1 MLRIILFLVI
11 IALAAAG
18 AAWVAEQPG
27 DVVLSWNDW
36 RAEMRLPV
44 FVLGLGAAIVS
55 IVLAWAII
63 TGLWRA
69 PSRMKRGRFEC
80 RSGRARHAITQGLLA
95 VGHGDAAAA
104 RNHASAAR
112 RHAPH
117 DPLALLLQAQSAQL
131 EGDRDGARRA
141 FLAMAGRDDTKSLG
155 MRGLYIEAQRA
166 DDPYGALAIAEEAL
180 RLQPNSTW
188 ASQAVLGF
196 RCARADWSG
205 ALDILETNL
214 SSGLVDKKVFRRQR
228 AVLLTA
234 RAIDLED
241 SDESLARDSALEA
254 NKLAPTLI
262 PAAVLAAKCLAETHQ
277 VRRAMKVIEAAWQ
290 AQPHPDLAAAY
301 ANIKPGDPANIRLA
315 RVQNL
320 IAKNPADFESAL
332 AIARAGIDAGEF
344 ARARRAL
351 QPFIDNPTQRVAML
365 MAEIEHGERGDT
377 AKARAWTLRAVRAL
391 PDAMWT
397 ADGYTSD
404 HWRPVSP
411 VTGRLDAFQWQVPIA
426 ALPARKAVVIEDNP
440 FHDALIA
447 SSATEA
453 LPAANAHD
461 PVTVTI
467 ESVVETTVVAPKQAE
482 ATVVTVEP
490 EAAADKP
497 KDQKGS
503 SRGSA
508 TKDAGKSAP
517 EAPVAASETVIAMPS
532 TPLFHR
538 RPSQATPPVIP
549 IVRAPDDPGVDEEAA
564 PGDFTEQ
571 SAAPAGQTGN
581 WRGYRPPR

>member
-27 DVVLSWNDW
+27 DVVLSWNAW

-44 FVLGLGAAIVS
+44 FILGLGAAIVA
-55 IVLAWAII
+55 IGLVWWII
-63 TGLWRA
+63 TALLRA
-69 PSRMKRGRFEC
+69 PGRMKRGRVER

-104 RNHASAAR
+104 RQHATAAR

-131 EGDRDGARRA
+131 EGDREGARRA

-155 MRGLYIEAQRA
+155 MRGLYIEAQRS
-166 DDPYGALAIAEEAL
+166 DDPYAALAIAEEAL
-180 RLQPNSTW
+180 RLQPNSAW

-205 ALDILETNL
+205 ALDILETNF
-214 SSGLVDKKVFRRQR
+214 SAGLIDKKAFRRQR

-234 RAIDLED
+234 RALDIED
-241 SDESLARDSALEA
+241 SDESLSRDSALEA
-254 NKLAPTLI
+254 NKLAPTLV
-262 PAAVLAAKCLAETHQ
+262 PAAVLAAKHLAQTHQ
-277 VRRAMKVIEAAWQ
+277 VRRAMKVIETAWQ
-290 AQPHPDLAAAY
+290 AGPHPDLAEAY
-301 ANIKPGDPANIRLA
+301 AHIKPGDAPASRLA
-315 RVQNL
+315 RVENL
-320 IAKNPADFESAL
+320 IAKNPQDFESAL
-332 AIARAGIDAGEF
+332 AVARAGIEAGEF

-351 QPFIDNPTQRVAML
+351 EPFIDNPTQRVAML

-391 PDAMWT
+391 PDAVWT
-397 ADGYTSD
+397 ADGYISD

-411 VTGRLDAFQWQVPIA
+411 VTGRLDAFQWQVPLA
-426 ALPARKAVVIEDNP
+426 ALPAKKTVVVEDNP

-447 SSATEA
+447 SSAPEA
-453 LPAANAHD
+453 LPPATAD
-461 PVTVTI
+461 EPVTVTI
-467 ESVVETTVVAPKQAE
+467 EPAAE
-482 ATVVTVEP
+482 AAVVTPQEP
-490 EAAADKP
+490 EPAVVTIEPEPADKP
-497 KDQKGS
+497 KDVKDKEAAK
-503 SRGSA
+503 A
-508 TKDAGKSAP
+508 TP
-517 EAPVAASETVIAMPS
+517 EAPAAAAETVIPMPS
-532 TPLFHR
+532 PPLFHR
-538 RPSQATPPVIP
+538 RAQPQPVIP
-549 IVRAPDDPGVDEEAA
+549 IVRAPDDPGVDEEA
-564 PGDFTEQ
+564 PPEEFSERPPT
-571 SAAPAGQTGN
+571 PAGQTGS